1 MGIASTA
8 HLTTL
13 NNITTLKTTIYQ
25 MKKTIFIGLLFTMF
39 LQACT
44 EKTIVQESAPVQLP
58 LYTLQNTETNTTNT
72 YPASIQGAV
81 DIEIRPQVGGILEN
95 IAVDEGAYVTKGQLL
110 FKINDLPF
118 KEQLNNA
125 LAAVNAAKAALINTQ
140 IEIDRLTPL
149 VENKVVSEYQLKTAQ
164 AAHKVALSNVEQAQ
178 AIVENAKINL
188 SYTRIL
194 APVTGY
200 IGRLPKRQGS
210 LLTPNDVEALTT
222 LSNIEKVYVY
232 FSLGEM
238 DFINFKNQY
247 AGDQVEDILKGLP
260 PVKLELADKSIYEEN
275 GKIDV
280 VDGKFDKNTGSILLR
295 ATFPNP
301 KRNLRSGNTGKIQL
315 DIAHNN
321 ALLIPQAST
330 IEIQDKVFVFYV
342 DSSNKVVKKPIDIIG
357 QTTNQYLIG
366 NSLKVGDR
374 IVLKGFEKLQD
385 GMQVLPETNT
395 VANVPSTSK

>member
-1 MGIASTA
+1 
-8 HLTTL
+8 
-13 NNITTLKTTIYQ
+13 
-25 MKKTIFIGLLFTMF
+25 
-39 LQACT
+39 
-44 EKTIVQESAPVQLP
+44 
-58 LYTLQNTETNTTNT
+58 
-72 YPASIQGAV
+72 
-81 DIEIRPQVGGILEN
+81 
-95 IAVDEGAYVTKGQLL
+95 
-110 FKINDLPF
+110 
-118 KEQLNNA
+118 
-125 LAAVNAAKAALINTQ
+125 
-140 IEIDRLTPL
+140 
-149 VENKVVSEYQLKTAQ
+149 
-164 AAHKVALSNVEQAQ
+164 
-178 AIVENAKINL
+178 
-188 SYTRIL
+188 
-194 APVTGY
+194 
-200 IGRLPKRQGS
+200 
-210 LLTPNDVEALTT
+210 LTPNDVEALTT